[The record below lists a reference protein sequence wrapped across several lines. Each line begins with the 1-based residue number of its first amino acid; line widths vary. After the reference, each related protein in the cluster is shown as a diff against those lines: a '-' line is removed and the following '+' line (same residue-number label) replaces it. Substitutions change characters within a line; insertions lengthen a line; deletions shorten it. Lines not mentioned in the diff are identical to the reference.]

1 MSHDYAFEMFD
12 KLGVLGVMSEE
23 QVKTYKRHVENL
35 IEEEEEMNN
44 SSEKE

>member
-35 IEEEEEMNN
+35 VEEEYEMNN
-44 SSEKE
+44 SEKE